1 MTESNHVRGS
11 FWTVL
16 CIPILYNSDITLGKR
31 VMDQIRDFGLR
42 TSAGD
47 SSGEILQKKKLHC
60 SNSSGGSENVRSGAQ
75 LPKRKEITLLRRKT
89 EGANF

>member
-47 SSGEILQKKKLHC
+47 SSGEILQKKNCIVQILQGAVRMYAVAL
-60 SNSSGGSENVRSGAQ
+60 SSQRGKKS
-75 LPKRKEITLLRRKT
+75 L
-89 EGANF
+89 F

>member
-16 CIPILYNSDITLGKR
+16 CILILYNSDITLGKR

-47 SSGEILQKKKLHC
+47 SSGEILQKKIALFKFF
-60 SNSSGGSENVRSGAQ
+60 
-75 LPKRKEITLLRRKT
+75 RRQ
-89 EGANF
+89 